1 MSCPEQSRLS
11 GKRAQAKKTSE
22 KELFSL
28 LFINKK
34 KNKKK
39 KLETRRGQ
47 TRSAEVMGEVLEC
60 SDIMFFSPD
69 SFTQQ
74 LQLKG

>member
-11 GKRAQAKKTSE
+11 GKRAQAKKMSE

-39 KLETRRGQ
+39 TRTRRGQ

-60 SDIMFFSPD
+60 SDIMFLSPD